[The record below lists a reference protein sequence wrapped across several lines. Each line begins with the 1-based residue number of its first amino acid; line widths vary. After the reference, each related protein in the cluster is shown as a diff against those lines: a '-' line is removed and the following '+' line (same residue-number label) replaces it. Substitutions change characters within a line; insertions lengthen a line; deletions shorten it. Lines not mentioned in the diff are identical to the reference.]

1 MPELSCK
8 LKSVS
13 SGWSPGRGDR
23 LSWAEGT
30 KEPGVLG
37 QTEMGAKV
45 PAAFE
50 CKKKKKKSF
59 LEITC
64 TVDAKGDK

>member
-1 MPELSCK
+1 MPELSFK

-23 LSWAEGT
+23 LRWAEGT

-50 CKKKKKKSF
+50 FKKKSF
-59 LEITC
+59 F
-64 TVDAKGDK
+64 

>member
-8 LKSVS
+8 LKSMS

-30 KEPGVLG
+30 KEPEVLG

-50 CKKKKKKSF
+50 CKKKKVF
-59 LEITC
+59 
-64 TVDAKGDK
+64 

>member
-8 LKSVS
+8 LKSMS

-30 KEPGVLG
+30 KEPEVLG

-50 CKKKKKKSF
+50 CKKKKSL

-64 TVDAKGDK
+64 TMDTKGEK